1 MDDEVNERYAPEVH
15 LAALTDQVLWQVIRG
30 LDPSGEILLTAP
42 IHLPHIGTSPLTHP
56 RRTPQDLVD
65 SHALHLLHVERVSP
79 VIPLPGLARGEL
91 I

>member
-1 MDDEVNERYAPEVH
+1 MDDEVNERYASEVY
-15 LAALTDQVLWQVIRG
+15 LATVTDQVLWQVIRG

-56 RRTPQDLVD
+56 GRTPQDLVD
-65 SHALHLLHVERVSP
+65 RHALHLLHVARVSH
-79 VIPLPGLARGEL
+79 VLPLSGLARGEL